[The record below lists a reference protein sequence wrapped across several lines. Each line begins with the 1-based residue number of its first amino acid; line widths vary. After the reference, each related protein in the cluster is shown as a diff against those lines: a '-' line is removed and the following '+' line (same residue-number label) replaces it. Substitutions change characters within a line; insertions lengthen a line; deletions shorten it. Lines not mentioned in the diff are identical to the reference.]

1 MYFLEDRH
9 PKYEYA
15 CYIRVKNA
23 TPYVLPLHCDD
34 IIGVYNFINDL
45 EKRHSR
51 YNHHFYIDNNFYD
64 NPYPNGDYSY
74 YYRFL
79 RREVNDWE
87 TLRENNNLIKLVK

>member
-1 MYFLEDRH
+1 MYFLEDKH

-23 TPYVLPLHCDD
+23 TPYVQARGDD
-34 IIGVYNFINDL
+34 MNDVWREIGEI
-45 EKRHSR
+45 EKRHAR
-51 YNHHFYIDNNFYD
+51 YNQHYYIDNDFYD